1 MIQNYRGIIISFL
14 QLKGGVGKSTLAEN
28 TAVAFAYENNQ
39 KIKIID
45 CDLRQRTSYKWLSRR
60 HENFPNKTSIFCSI
74 QDDNL
79 RPSVVEDSKNYDVLI
94 IDVQGKDSKSLR
106 TALLISDV
114 IYIPFTPSQNDIE
127 TIEELSELLD
137 NSKAQNETC
146 KVFYILNNCSTH
158 YLDNAKSNAVDFFND
173 YKETLIPS
181 TVQISHRKVYQ
192 DASLEG
198 LGVIEMSDK
207 KAKEEILKL
216 KIEIEQNVW
225 L

>member
-1 MIQNYRGIIISFL
+1 MIQNSRGIIISFI
-14 QLKGGVGKSTLAEN
+14 QLKGGVGKSTLTEN
-28 TAVAFAYENNQ
+28 TAVAFSYENNQ

-60 HENFPNKTSIFCSI
+60 HGNFPDKTSIFCSI

-79 RPSVVEDSKNYDVLI
+79 RSSVVEDSKNYDILI

-106 TALLISDV
+106 TALLISDIV
-114 IYIPFTPSQNDIE
+114 YVPFIPSQNDIE
-127 TIEELSELLD
+127 TIEELSELLE
-137 NSKAQNETC
+137 NAKTQNELC
-146 KVFYILNNCSTH
+146 KTFYILNNCYSH
-158 YLDNAKSNAVDFFND
+158 YLDSTKNNAVDFFND
-173 YKETLIPS
+173 YKDILTPS

-216 KIEIEQNVW
+216 KREIEQNV
-225 L
+225 